1 MIDFFSRLDTFM
13 KINNLND
20 NKITVEAG
28 LANGIIGKA
37 RKRGSLSQDNIAKIL
52 HTYPL
57 DANWLFNG
65 FGDMIRES
73 NTDEPNMVSDSRS
86 NYKFPDKS
94 HKKEKRI
101 PLIPIEAIAGFG
113 SGEMQV
119 MDYDTDT
126 YVVPEFNEL
135 NVEFMI
141 RIKGSS
147 MYPKYSS
154 GDIVGC
160 KKLPLDTFFQW
171 NKVYVIDTIQGPIIK
186 RVHESNKEDCIICV
200 SENEKYT
207 PFNLKKSEIYSLA
220 IVLGVIRLE

>member
-1 MIDFFSRLDTFM
+1 MDKSLILKEIKKYYNFKTDGEFADFLGIKQNTLSNWSTRNSIDYDR
-13 KINNLND
+13 
-20 NKITVEAG
+20 
-28 LANGIIGKA
+28 IISKC
-37 RKRGSLSQDNIAKIL
+37 DEI
-52 HTYPL
+52 
-57 DANWLFNG
+57 DANWLITGKGSMLKLQN
-65 FGDMIRES
+65 
-73 NTDEPNMVSDSRS
+73 NTVDELNMVSDSRS

-101 PLIPIEAIAGFG
+101 PLIPIEAMAGFG

-119 MDYDTDT
+119 MDYDTNT
-126 YVVPEFNEL
+126 YVVPEFNEM
-135 NVEFMI
+135 NIEFMI

-186 RVHESNKEDCIICV
+186 RVHKSNKEDCIICV